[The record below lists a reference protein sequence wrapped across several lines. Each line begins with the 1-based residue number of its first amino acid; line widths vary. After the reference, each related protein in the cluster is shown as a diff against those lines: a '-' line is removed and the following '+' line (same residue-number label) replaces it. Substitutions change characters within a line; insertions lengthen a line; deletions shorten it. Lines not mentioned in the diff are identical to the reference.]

1 MAAVNE
7 YDDAYLGN
15 NTDEEPNLEGGGLED
30 DSPSSVEIS
39 DRYTDDDSDADVEDN
54 SDTSTEG
61 GKDVTTEIAIDANAE
76 DAIIQTT
83 GDAIDADAE
92 DATSGN
98 RQNQGHGQNQD
109 HGQNQG
115 DDDGQDQGDAS
126 TLQGKEV
133 RFTEPIETE
142 HVYWS
147 NVPLALEDRESI
159 RWHFVEEVPG
169 HTSSQAPVVPQA
181 SGEATSND
189 PSGDTTSNDSS
200 ANPASNVPSAGPPAP
215 ALPQNED
222 AISIRNTGDKR
233 GLGVFSNH
241 DFPNKHVVIFETPV
255 LTTISISI
263 GRRKFNSVAKEW
275 LKLSQAKKVE
285 LQESFR
291 KLRGISIDPPFS
303 RSDQKR
309 LKKFVAEYAFR
320 EMIPTDRA
328 YIFKLACHI
337 NHACADCA
345 NCTTWVDSDGPHR
358 ISVKLRKPVRAG
370 DELFIHYGKPL
381 RYQCAVCRSS
391 RSRRVLAVVGR
402 AASNLG
408 ILVRREDSQ
417 TI

>member
-1 MAAVNE
+1 MNGSIGQRPMSLLRNPTSLPYRLSGIASGIRSMMA
-7 YDDAYLGN
+7 
-15 NTDEEPNLEGGGLED
+15 
-30 DSPSSVEIS
+30 EI
-39 DRYTDDDSDADVEDN
+39 
-54 SDTSTEG
+54 
-61 GKDVTTEIAIDANAE
+61 
-76 DAIIQTT
+76 QC
-83 GDAIDADAE
+83 
-92 DATSGN
+92 ATAP
-98 RQNQGHGQNQD
+98 RPPRP
-109 HGQNQG
+109 
-115 DDDGQDQGDAS
+115 AS
-126 TLQGKEV
+126 TNPQ
-133 RFTEPIETE
+133 P
-142 HVYWS
+142 
-147 NVPLALEDRESI
+147 
-159 RWHFVEEVPG
+159 PG
-169 HTSSQAPVVPQA
+169 SASTAPQAPRPASTAPQTSSQAPVVPQA

-189 PSGDTTSNDSS
+189 PSGDTTSNGSL
-200 ANPASNVPSAGPPAP
+200 ANPASNDPSADPPAP

-275 LKLSQAKKVE
+275 LKLSQAKKIE
-285 LQESFR
+285 LHESFR
-291 KLRGISIDPPFS
+291 KLRGISIDPPLS
-303 RSDQKR
+303 RSDKKR

-391 RSRRVLAVVGR
+391 RSRRALAVVGR

-408 ILVRREDSQ
+408 MLVRREDSQ